1 MGEFFTLWWQAVPTP
16 SSPITLTL
24 DIAQLVM
31 LGGLIWRL
39 AEMSSAVKALTSATA
54 QLTVGAKV
62 FSDGLADLVTR
73 VAVLEDRDNGR
84 RDRRR
89 DDINDVSPRA

>member
-1 MGEFFTLWWQAVPTP
+1 MHELFTLWWQAPTP
-16 SSPITLTL
+16 SSPITVTL

-39 AEMSSAVKALTSATA
+39 AEMSKTIKDLTAVTA
-54 QLTVGAKV
+54 QLTLGARV
-62 FSDGLADLVTR
+62 FSDGLAVLVTR
-73 VAVLEDRDNGR
+73 VAVLEDRNSDR

-89 DDINDVSPRA
+89 DDINDSPRA